1 VSKTVVCGYV
11 PGPQFKG
18 STAFM
23 ENISRNKIVGDYFFM
38 SDHHAYGFSGAQ
50 LAYPPELHEAVLARK
65 QEKGTTAPCISNLV
79 FIFCLA
85 RASREGYTHMLYVES
100 DCRFKGN
107 GWDAIMFEEFF
118 SQPFPALAGG
128 SVTAHSMI
136 NGGGEFYR
144 RFTQYFKEK
153 QKNLPLPVFGIQVA
167 SFRDAK
173 NAFQEGAPQIISPG
187 DFRAEL
193 FPIKPSIYPNGAIGI
208 YDVGML
214 REIFGMNPDGTF
226 KPDYNAVKVVSWP
239 AWDYMIGIALYERF
253 GLEVF
258 DVVAHLETCWSSYGD
273 SLTTEDERL
282 QMLRSG
288 VVRGIHQVKSEVAE

>member
-1 VSKTVVCGYV
+1 VSKTVTCGYI
-11 PGPQFKG
+11 PGPHFKG
-18 STAFM
+18 ATAFL
-23 ENISRNKIVGDYFFM
+23 ENVQRNKIVGDYFFM
-38 SDHHAYGFSGAQ
+38 SDHRDYRFEDQHPGNWIMQPLEMFV
-50 LAYPPELHEAVLARK
+50 AVLERK
-65 QEKGTTAPCISNLV
+65 IPRISNLA
-79 FIFCLA
+79 FIYCLQA
-85 RASREGYTHMLYVES
+85 ATRRGYTHMLYVES

-144 RFTQYFKEK
+144 RFTKYFKEK
-153 QKNLPLPVFGIQVA
+153 QKNLPMPVFGIQVA
-167 SFRDAK
+167 SFMKAK
-173 NAFQEGAPQIISPG
+173 DAFQDGAPQIISPG

-253 GLEVF
+253 GLDVF
-258 DVVAHLETCWSSYGD
+258 EVVAHLETCFSSYGD

-282 QMLRSG
+282 QMLRNG
-288 VVRGIHQVKSEVAE
+288 VVRGIHQYKGELVE